1 MQEKGEGKII
11 RQVRVFWAKKLHN
24 CQHISPSHIKRR
36 RRSWHQNQQV
46 SKKNKPNHKGKQTQ
60 SNSKERKKWKL
71 RRKQFCKVQKYASK
85 IGQDFFFLRVLRR
98 ICLNTQQSLF
108 KIHSVDFR
116 LTFSYLLGSNK
127 KKPYKR
133 KVRKCQKQITL
144 FSFSPKYERKSFFLF
159 CPRSQGRI
167 RKEFSFVFWR
177 K

>member
-1 MQEKGEGKII
+1 MQEKGVGKII

-24 CQHISPSHIKRR
+24 CDHISPSHIKRR

-60 SNSKERKKWKL
+60 SNSKERKKWEL

-108 KIHSVDFR
+108 KIFIHSIDFR
-116 LTFSYLLGSNK
+116 FTFSPIFQDQIKHNGVNPLHDRD
-127 KKPYKR
+127 R
-133 KVRKCQKQITL
+133 K
-144 FSFSPKYERKSFFLF
+144 
-159 CPRSQGRI
+159 
-167 RKEFSFVFWR
+167 
-177 K
+177 